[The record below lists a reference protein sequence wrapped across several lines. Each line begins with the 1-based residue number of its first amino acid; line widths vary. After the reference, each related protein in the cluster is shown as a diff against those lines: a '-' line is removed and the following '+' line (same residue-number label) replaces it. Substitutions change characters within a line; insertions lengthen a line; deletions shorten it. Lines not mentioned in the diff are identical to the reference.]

1 MRGGCERDA
10 AHARKTDAARRRSC
24 VTGAGGF
31 IASHLA
37 KRLKLEGH
45 YVVGVDW
52 KKNEHM
58 AVRARRQSS
67 SAQHRVA
74 GEPRFM
80 ATAQPGCPLGLLF
93 AAAVAH
99 AAA

>member
-1 MRGGCERDA
+1 MRFASAEILGGLPTA
-10 AHARKTDAARRRSC
+10 ILLTFTLHSC

-58 AVRARRQSS
+58 AVS
-67 SAQHRVA
+67 V
-74 GEPRFM
+74 PRG
-80 ATAQPGCPLGLLF
+80 A
-93 AAAVAH
+93 
-99 AAA
+99 

>member
-1 MRGGCERDA
+1 
-10 AHARKTDAARRRSC
+10 

-45 YVVGVDW
+45 HVVGVDW

-58 AVRARRQSS
+58 AART
-67 SAQHRVA
+67 RVA
-74 GEPRFM
+74 TRG
-80 ATAQPGCPLGLLF
+80 A
-93 AAAVAH
+93 
-99 AAA
+99 